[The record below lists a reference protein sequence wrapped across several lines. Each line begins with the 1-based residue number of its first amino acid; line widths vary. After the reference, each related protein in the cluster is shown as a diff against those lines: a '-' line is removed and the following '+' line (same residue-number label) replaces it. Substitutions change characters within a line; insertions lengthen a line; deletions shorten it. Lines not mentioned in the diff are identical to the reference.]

1 MKSIYLVRHADA
13 HAGHSY
19 DSDHDRELTADGAG
33 DARRLGRFLAATD
46 QIPDRIFTSSAVR
59 AEETAT
65 LLPDGGQW
73 MADVPIEARRNLY
86 EGGVQD
92 VLETIQGIDSS
103 ARAVLL
109 VGHQPTWGEVVRR
122 LAGDA
127 RIRVPTGTGVRIDL
141 DIDAWTDAAFGDGIV
156 EWVLPPRLLR

>member
-13 HAGHSY
+13 HSGKSY
-19 DSDHDRELTADGAG
+19 DTDHDRELTADGEG

-46 QIPDRIFTSSAVR
+46 QIPDQILTSSAVR
-59 AEETAT
+59 ANDTAT
-65 LLPDGGQW
+65 LLPEGGQW
-73 MADVPIEARRNLY
+73 MADVPIESTRRLY

-92 VLETIQGIDSS
+92 VLEAI
-103 ARAVLL
+103 RAVDGSMRSVLL

-127 RIRVPTGTGVRIDL
+127 QIRLPTGTGVRIDMERNK
-141 DIDAWTDAAFGDGIV
+141 WSAAQFGDGVV

>member
-1 MKSIYLVRHADA
+1 
-13 HAGHSY
+13 
-19 DSDHDRELTADGAG
+19 
-33 DARRLGRFLAATD
+33 
-46 QIPDRIFTSSAVR
+46 
-59 AEETAT
+59 
-65 LLPDGGQW
+65 
-73 MADVPIEARRNLY
+73 MADVPIETRRNLY

-92 VLETIQGIDSS
+92 VLETIQGVDSA

-127 RIRVPTGTGVRIDL
+127 RIRVPTGTGVRIDV
-141 DIDAWTDAAFGDGIV
+141 DIDAWSTTAFGDGVV